1 MHLSLIGDSKN
12 YVLPRAQFYPPTLKN
27 INTEMFSELNAV
39 LCCYILHIYCNILL
53 NISNINF
60 YLLLKVLTFPQASE
74 KQELPKDVCNLKLA
88 QSYIT

>member
-39 LCCYILHIYCNILL
+39 LSCYILHIYCNILL
-53 NISNINF
+53 NKAQLLFVIKSS
-60 YLLLKVLTFPQASE
+60 YLS
-74 KQELPKDVCNLKLA
+74 
-88 QSYIT
+88 SS